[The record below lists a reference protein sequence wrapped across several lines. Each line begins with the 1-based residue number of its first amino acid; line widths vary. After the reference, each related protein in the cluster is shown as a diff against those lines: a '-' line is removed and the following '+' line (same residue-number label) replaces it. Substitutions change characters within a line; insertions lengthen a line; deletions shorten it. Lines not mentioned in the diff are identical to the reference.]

1 MLQAESNTLA
11 MFNPIGWC
19 VDEAGGIWKALK
31 EAFGEDTTKYRTVS
45 CEKHYMWSV
54 DNFKNA
60 LVKISKSGYI
70 FKTLATRFM
79 TANTKSEY
87 DEAFV
92 DLTKFIEAK
101 PSKRDFLREFV
112 NFWNPRR
119 RWFSRAFKSSETP
132 KTNLSKSYHTSHVKG
147 HTTIQRYYFR
157 CKARMINENVWSWL

>member
-1 MLQAESNTLA
+1 
-11 MFNPIGWC
+11 
-19 VDEAGGIWKALK
+19 
-31 EAFGEDTTKYRTVS
+31 
-45 CEKHYMWSV
+45 
-54 DNFKNA
+54 
-60 LVKISKSGYI
+60 
-70 FKTLATRFM
+70 M

-119 RWFSRAFKSSETP
+119 RYFSRAFKSSETP

-157 CKARMINENVWSWL
+157 CKARMINENVWS

>member
-1 MLQAESNTLA
+1 M
-11 MFNPIGWC
+11 
-19 VDEAGGIWKALK
+19 
-31 EAFGEDTTKYRTVS
+31 S

-119 RWFSRAFKSSETP
+119 RCFSRAFKSSETP

-157 CKARMINENVWSWL
+157 CKAGMINENV